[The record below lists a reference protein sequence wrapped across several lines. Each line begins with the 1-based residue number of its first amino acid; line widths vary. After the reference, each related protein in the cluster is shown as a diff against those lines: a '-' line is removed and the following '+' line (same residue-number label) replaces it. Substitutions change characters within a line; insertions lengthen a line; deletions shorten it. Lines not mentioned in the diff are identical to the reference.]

1 MLRHDATKVTLTEAT
16 VGQDRKVVLSIL
28 LRQVIPLETM
38 RVVLSILSRQVIPLE
53 TMFPMT
59 PTRGALSIASYEASS
74 TARGFSLG
82 ATLKS
87 YMQVGLSIPRTG
99 YQNFALLS

>member
-16 VGQDRKVVLSIL
+16 VGQDRK
-28 LRQVIPLETM
+28 
-38 RVVLSILSRQVIPLE
+38 VVLSILSRQVIPLE

-82 ATLKS
+82 ATHEIL
-87 YMQVGLSIPRTG
+87 YVGGIEYSRKPVL
-99 YQNFALLS
+99 QDFA